1 MRGAKYELK
10 KVIVGCVGSKDLE
23 IIQRAAP
30 HRDVIA
36 VVFDLGEGVAPR
48 ELHDQARAAGATR
61 CHVLDVRDEFVR
73 ACILPAADD
82 ASVDD
87 RARDFI
93 ARKLADIAALEAP
106 AEIVAAADPESRP
119 VRPRS
124 GSVDCSAT
132 VAIAFEDSV
141 PVAING
147 ITMTLSELVE
157 CLTTLGDV
165 HGLSHRQP
173 AVPILQAAR
182 RQLRRR
188 KSGVAHVELSV
199 GSIRTSHPVLATT

>member
-1 MRGAKYELK
+1 MALYRE
-10 KVIVGCVGSKDLE
+10 
-23 IIQRAAP
+23 
-30 HRDVIA
+30 VIA
-36 VVFDLGEGVAPR
+36 VIFDLGEGAAPR
-48 ELHDQARAAGATR
+48 ELHDQARAVGAAR

-73 ACILPAADD
+73 TCIRPAADD
-82 ASVDD
+82 AAVDA
-87 RARDFI
+87 RAREFI

-106 AEIVAAADPESRP
+106 ADVVAAADPESRAA
-119 VRPRS
+119 RSRS
-124 GSVDCSAT
+124 GAVDCSAT
-132 VAIAFEDSV
+132 VAIAFENSV

-165 HGLSHRQP
+165 HGLAHRRP

-188 KSGVAHVELSV
+188 TSGVAHVELSV
-199 GSIRTSHPVLATT
+199 GSIRASRPVLATT

>member
-23 IIQRAAP
+23 IIQRMAP

-36 VVFDLGEGVAPR
+36 VIFDLGEGASPR
-48 ELHDQARAAGATR
+48 ELHDQARAAGARR
-61 CHVLDVRDEFVR
+61 CHVLDVRDDYVR

-82 ASVDD
+82 AAVDD
-87 RARDFI
+87 RAREFI
-93 ARKLADIAALEAP
+93 AGKLADIAALEAP
-106 AEIVAAADPESRP
+106 AEVIAATDPESRAA
-119 VRPRS
+119 RSRS
-124 GSVDCSAT
+124 GPVDCSAT
-132 VAIAFEDSV
+132 VAIAFENSV

-165 HGLSHRQP
+165 HGLTQRRP
-173 AVPILQAAR
+173 AVPILRAAR

-188 KSGVAHVELSV
+188 ASGVAHVELSV
-199 GSIRTSHPVLATT
+199 GSIRVSRPALATT